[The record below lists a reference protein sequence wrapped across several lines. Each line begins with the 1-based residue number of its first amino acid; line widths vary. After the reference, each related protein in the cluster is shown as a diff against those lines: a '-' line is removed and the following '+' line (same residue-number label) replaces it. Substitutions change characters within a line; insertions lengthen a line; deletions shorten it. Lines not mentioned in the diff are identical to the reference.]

1 MKCLIICG
9 PTATGKTRLA
19 AEIAKEFN
27 GEVISADSRQVY
39 RRVDIGTG
47 KDKPRGVKIWG
58 YDLVEPDEEFSVAD
72 FVAFTWSIIE
82 RLGRKNKL
90 PIVVGGTGLY
100 LKSLFEPPESLG
112 VKADKK
118 LRKKL
123 GVLDIKQLQEELGRV
138 APERF
143 RQMNWSDKHNP
154 RRLIRAIEVA
164 NYHLRG
170 VHAATSEVKN
180 RRGVIYDALW
190 IGLTADRSM
199 LEKRIRR
206 RVEERA
212 GGGMSV
218 EVKRLMQKYSDW
230 TLPAFSATGYH
241 EWREYLMGKISRQE
255 AIEQWQRSEQQY
267 AARQM
272 TWFKKQ
278 PYIYWFDIGDKNWH
292 NKINRLVNKWR

>member
-123 GVLDIKQLQEELGRV
+123 EVLDIKQLQEELGRV

-292 NKINRLVNKWR
+292 NQINRLVNKWR